1 MTMKRIRLELARD
14 HEFPNGSKD
23 RGYEFAAPLDENGQL
38 VADEWRQ
45 VRERCRVKRFWPGR
59 KDEIGRL
66 VHRRGGTWAF
76 DYNPKSSED
85 DEPGFK
91 FDRHQFVPGEYVSI
105 TEHDGVMRTF
115 RIMWIRDLD

>member
-1 MTMKRIRLELARD
+1 MRLPSVLRFFVATFRV
-14 HEFPNGSKD
+14 F